1 MKQNRFLAAI
11 LTLCFLLI
19 LASCGKSPVGK
30 LIVTKVPAGKAT
42 PNMLT
47 GENWRYIP
55 QAMIALVDPGKPASE
70 KILTSDFYSAC
81 SPDISWDGD
90 RIVFAAQ
97 KKQSDPWQIFEMNL
111 KNRKYRQVT
120 NINGN
125 CTDPVFL
132 PMDKVVFT
140 KNVTPSDSS
149 LKTGYELYVCNADGT
164 GVRQLSFHPCADF
177 ATSVLKDGRLLTVS
191 REIAAEQHDPAL
203 VALRPDGTKADIFYK
218 GATGASLLSRSH
230 ESDGKVYFV
239 ESDANGKSEV
249 ISVRYNRPLHSRQQ
263 VSIGI
268 KGNFSSV
275 FPSLNGNLLVTCN
288 EGSESSYAVY
298 ELDKTTGK
306 QVKTV
311 FSSNGFDVVDVMQ
324 VDMHQRPKKL
334 PSEVDMGV
342 RTGLIMCQDINL
354 TGIGIEDPLSK
365 KASKIEVI
373 GIDSS
378 LGIIPVESDGSFYL
392 KVVADMPFRI
402 QTLDDKNKIVYEGSD
417 WLWLRPNERRGFVGF
432 DIDEEVAPMNRVP
445 KAVKKDP
452 VSVPVINMF
461 EKEVEL
467 E

>member
-1 MKQNRFLAAI
+1 
-11 LTLCFLLI
+11 
-19 LASCGKSPVGK
+19 
-30 LIVTKVPAGKAT
+30 
-42 PNMLT
+42 
-47 GENWRYIP
+47 
-55 QAMIALVDPGKPASE
+55 
-70 KILTSDFYSAC
+70 
-81 SPDISWDGD
+81 
-90 RIVFAAQ
+90 
-97 KKQSDPWQIFEMNL
+97 
-111 KNRKYRQVT
+111 
-120 NINGN
+120 
-125 CTDPVFL
+125 
-132 PMDKVVFT
+132 
-140 KNVTPSDSS
+140 
-149 LKTGYELYVCNADGT
+149 
-164 GVRQLSFHPCADF
+164 
-177 ATSVLKDGRLLTVS
+177 
-191 REIAAEQHDPAL
+191 
-203 VALRPDGTKADIFYK
+203 
-218 GATGASLLSRSH
+218 
-230 ESDGKVYFV
+230 
-239 ESDANGKSEV
+239 
-249 ISVRYNRPLHSRQQ
+249 
-263 VSIGI
+263 
-268 KGNFSSV
+268 
-275 FPSLNGNLLVTCN
+275 
-288 EGSESSYAVY
+288 
-298 ELDKTTGK
+298 
-306 QVKTV
+306 
-311 FSSNGFDVVDVMQ
+311 VVDVMQ